1 MGLFSFFKKA
11 GSKALVKEEE
21 KAVESSLAK
30 DIAKKAKISVFHSMV
45 KSMNLNVEDLNI
57 DLDDDVV
64 IVSGTTD
71 SHETREKIVL
81 TLGNVEGIATVDD
94 RINVVVPP
102 PTSQFYTVQ
111 KGDSLSK
118 IAKEFYGDPMMYKQI
133 FEANK
138 PMLDHPDKIYPGQS
152 LRIPNLTA

>member
-21 KAVESSLAK
+21 KAAESSLAK
-30 DIAKKAKISVFHSMV
+30 EIAKKAKISVFHSMV
-45 KSMNLNVEDLNI
+45 KAMKLDIEDLEI

-71 SHETREKIVL
+71 SHETREKLIL

-94 RINVVVPP
+94 RISVVTPP

-118 IAKEFYGDPMMYKQI
+118 IAKEFYGDAMKYKMI
-133 FEANK
+133 FEANQ
-138 PMLDHPDKIYPGQS
+138 PMLDDPNKIYPGQS
-152 LRIPNLTA
+152 LRIPNLQA